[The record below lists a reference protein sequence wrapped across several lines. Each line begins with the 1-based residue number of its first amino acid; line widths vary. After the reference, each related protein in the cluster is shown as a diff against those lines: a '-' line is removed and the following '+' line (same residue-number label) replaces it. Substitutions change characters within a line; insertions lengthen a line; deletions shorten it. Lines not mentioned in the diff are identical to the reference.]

1 MNDDILEG
9 NWKQIKG
16 QVKETWGRLTDDEMQ
31 QIEGH
36 RDRLVGI
43 LQEKYGY
50 TQQEAEDSIND
61 FLDQFEEDLQKNI

>member
-61 FLDQFEEDLQKNI
+61 FLAV

>member
-50 TQQEAEDSIND
+50 TQQEAKDSIND